1 MAADGHERSGRRPV
15 PGAKGALGG
24 GVKDLAI
31 SGQTDALR
39 AAFADP
45 ALQHRLQQ
53 FNLMADRRRADA
65 ERLGGLF
72 KTAVA
77 GDGMK
82 ARSASGGRRAV
93 SWLSFSHLWL
103 KTMRLCK
110 AILWR

>member
-15 PGAKGALGG
+15 RGAKGALGG

-72 KTAVA
+72 KPAVA

-82 ARSASGGRRAV
+82 ARSAPSGGRRGGLMAEF
-93 SWLSFSHLWL
+93 FSS
-103 KTMRLCK
+103 M
-110 AILWR
+110 AENYAFV

>member
-82 ARSASGGRRAV
+82 ARSAPAAADGAV

-110 AILWR
+110 AI

>member
-1 MAADGHERSGRRPV
+1 MSDLDDGLFQ
-15 PGAKGALGG
+15 GAKGALGG

-82 ARSASGGRRAV
+82 ARSAPAAADGAV

-110 AILWR
+110 AIVWR

>member
-1 MAADGHERSGRRPV
+1 MGMSDLDDGLFQ
-15 PGAKGALGG
+15 GAKGALGG

-65 ERLGGLF
+65 ERPGGLF

-82 ARSASGGRRAV
+82 SA
-93 SWLSFSHLWL
+93 
-103 KTMRLCK
+103 
-110 AILWR
+110 